1 MKRYKL
7 LANMRG
13 LTGPGS
19 RHQVGDEV
27 VLQHEPDAADL
38 VYLEEVLSD
47 EVQALE
53 LGNAQALL
61 IDERE
66 RRRAAEAARD
76 ELVRRA
82 DRLGARI
89 VEVEN
94 ANTAQAKRIELLEQ
108 QVEQRDAEIAALRDA
123 QAVADLG
130 QPWADVP
137 AKTALAFANRQR
149 VASDL
154 EPFGGRGASER
165 AIEWLNTDVERFAR
179 AWQQEQGE
187 Q

>member
-7 LANMRG
+7 LRNMRG

-19 RHQVGDEV
+19 RHRAGDEV
-27 VLQHEPDAADL
+27 VLQYQPDAADL
-38 VYLEEVLSD
+38 EFLEEVLSD
-47 EVQALE
+47 EVQAIE
-53 LGNAQALL
+53 LSNAQALL
-61 IDERE
+61 TDERE
-66 RRRAAEAARD
+66 RRRSAEQERD
-76 ELVRRA
+76 ELIE
-82 DRLGARI
+82 RLKRLVARLD
-89 VEVEN
+89 EVEG
-94 ANTAQAKRIELLEQ
+94 ANTAQARRVELLEE
-108 QVEQRDAEIAALRDA
+108 QVEQRDAEIAQLRDA